1 MINKTIYDVL
11 DGWEDKT
18 DDYDFE
24 ELLNDLETI
33 MDPRKEDTAENG
45 YIEAILVLLL
55 KREEAYGII
64 KRIIEYSIALL
75 MDSLYEATY
84 T

>member
-1 MINKTIYDVL
+1 M